1 MRILIVDD
9 EPMARSYLKLAVEQ
23 QGHETAE
30 AADGAEGYRL
40 FLDFKP
46 DLTLC
51 DICMPNVDGLN
62 LLGNIREKSPDA
74 LVVMFTGLG
83 SEESAINALR
93 LRANYYL
100 QKPVRHGELL
110 HLLRKYEAIV
120 QARNAELQVLGHTLL
135 RHFRIEFDNTMALVP
150 RRAGYLVTQTGD
162 MYNEKQRTGL
172 VLGLVEL
179 LVNAIEHGNLGI
191 SREEKKSAIE
201 DGFDT
206 YEGLLA
212 DRMKQPELANRKV
225 TVDFKQD
232 LRGCEWII
240 EDEGAGFDWRGFV
253 ADLNSE
259 KLFQTHPCGIYLSR
273 SQFDRFAYNEQGNRV
288 TVSKFASDVPLQ

>member
-9 EPMARSYLKLAVEQ
+9 EPMARSYLKLAVEM

-40 FLDFKP
+40 FQEFKP

-62 LLGNIREKSPDA
+62 LLGNIRAKDPDA

-83 SEESAINALR
+83 SEENAINALR

-100 QKPVRHGELL
+100 QKPVRHGELM
-110 HLLRKYEAIV
+110 HLLQKYEAIV
-120 QARNAELQVLGHTLL
+120 QARNIEQQVPGHTLL
-135 RHFRIEFDNTMALVP
+135 RHFRIEFDNTMSLVP
-150 RRAGYLVTQTGD
+150 RRAGYLVSQTGD
-162 MYNEKQRTGL
+162 MYTEKQRTGL

-191 SREEKKSAIE
+191 SREEKKNAIE
-201 DGFDT
+201 EGFDA
-206 YEGLLA
+206 YERLLIE
-212 DRMKQPELANRKV
+212 RMQVPELASRKV

-232 LRGCEWII
+232 LDGCEWSL
-240 EDEGAGFDWRGFV
+240 EDEGAGFDWQGFV
-253 ADLNSE
+253 AELNSE
-259 KLFQTHPCGIYLSR
+259 RLFQTHPCGIYLSR
-273 SQFDRFAYNEQGNRV
+273 SQFDRFIYNETGNRV
-288 TVSKFASDVPLQ
+288 TVAKFASRAPLP

>member
-1 MRILIVDD
+1 
-9 EPMARSYLKLAVEQ
+9 MARSYLKLAIEK
-23 QGHETAE
+23 QGHETVE
-30 AADGAEGYRL
+30 AADGAEGYQL
-40 FLDFKP
+40 FLEFKP

-62 LLGNIREKSPDA
+62 LLGNIRANNPDA

-83 SEESAINALR
+83 SEENAINALR

-100 QKPVRHGELL
+100 QKPVRHGELM

-120 QARNAELQVLGHTLL
+120 QARNAEQQVLGHTLL
-135 RHFRIEFDNTMALVP
+135 RQFRIEFDNTMTLVP

-162 MYNEKQRTGL
+162 MYNEKQRTSL

-191 SREEKKSAIE
+191 SREEKKNAID
-201 DGFDT
+201 DGFDA
-206 YEGLLA
+206 YERLLA
-212 DRMKQPELANRKV
+212 ERMQIPELANRKV

-232 LRGCEWII
+232 PGGCEWNI

-273 SQFDRFAYNEQGNRV
+273 SQFDRFAYNEVGNRV
-288 TVSKFASDVPLQ
+288 TVTKFASDVPLQ